1 MSLFGV
7 DLGGTTVKMG
17 LFDDGG
23 ERLAEWEIPTR
34 KENDGE
40 QILPDIAASIKKTME
55 ERGLQAEEIRGIGM
69 GVPGAV
75 IGESMIPQAVNLG
88 WKNKDAGQELSA
100 LTGLPVAVGNDANVA
115 ALGEA
120 WQGGGKGFKNML
132 MVTLGTGVGGG
143 IIVDG
148 KLLTGA
154 VGAGGEIGHLHLEDD
169 ETEPCGCGQYGCFEE
184 YASAT
189 GAVRVAKRV
198 LAASTEDSTLKG
210 REFTCK
216 DLFDAAAAGDAVAK
230 RATEK
235 YGEYLGKGLAI
246 CASVLNPEA
255 IVLGGGVT
263 KAGEVLF
270 ELLLPSFKKC
280 VFPGCAGVQWKL
292 ATLGNQAGIVGAAKL
307 ILDRTEHADPV

>member
-1 MSLFGV
+1 MSKMLFGV

-17 LFDDGG
+17 LFDEAGT
-23 ERLAEWEIPTR
+23 RLHEWEIPTR
-34 KENDGE
+34 KENGGE
-40 QILPDIAASIKKTME
+40 QILPDIAESIRTTVK
-55 ERGLQAEEIRGIGM
+55 ERGIPEADVLGVGI

-75 IGESMIPQAVNLG
+75 DAAGTVLQAVNLG
-88 WKNKDAGQELSA
+88 WKNKTAGKELSQ
-100 LTGLPVAVGNDANVA
+100 LTGYPVAVGNDANVA

-120 WQGGGKGFKNML
+120 WQGGGKGFQNL
-132 MVTLGTGVGGG
+132 LLVTLGTGVGGG

-148 KLLTGA
+148 RILTGA
-154 VGAGGEIGHLHLEDD
+154 TGAGGEIGHIHLEDN
-169 ETEPCGCGQYGCFEE
+169 ETEPCGCGRYGCFEE

-198 LAASTEDSTLKG
+198 LLEAAEESSLRGK
-210 REFTCK
+210 EFTCK

-270 ELLLPSFKKC
+270 DLLMPAFERC
-280 VFPGCAGVQWKL
+280 VFPGCADVVWKL

-307 ILDRTEHADPV
+307 ILDRVDG

>member
-1 MSLFGV
+1 MAKMLFGV

-17 LFDDGG
+17 LFDETGT
-23 ERLAEWEIPTR
+23 RLHEWEIPTR
-34 KENDGE
+34 KENSGE
-40 QILPDIAASIKKTME
+40 QILPDIAASIRETVK
-55 ERGLQAEEIRGIGM
+55 ERGISEADVLGVGI

-75 IGESMIPQAVNLG
+75 DAAGTVLQAVNLG
-88 WKNKDAGQELSA
+88 WKNKAAGHELSQ
-100 LTGLPVAVGNDANVA
+100 LTGYPVAVGNDANVA

-120 WQGGGKGFKNML
+120 WQGGGKGFQNL
-132 MVTLGTGVGGG
+132 LLVTLGTGVGGG

-148 KLLTGA
+148 RILTGA
-154 VGAGGEIGHLHLEDD
+154 TGAGGEIGHIHLEDH
-169 ETEPCGCGQYGCFEE
+169 ETEPCGCGRYGCFEE

-198 LAASTEDSTLKG
+198 LMETAEESTLRGK
-210 REFTCK
+210 EFTCK

-230 RATEK
+230 QATEK
-235 YGEYLGKGLAI
+235 YGDYLGKGLAV

-263 KAGEVLF
+263 KAGEILF
-270 ELLLPSFKKC
+270 DLLMPSFERC
-280 VFPGCAGVQWKL
+280 VFPGCADVVWKL

-307 ILDRTEHADPV
+307 ILDRVEG

>member
-1 MSLFGV
+1 MAKVLFGV

-17 LFDDGG
+17 LFDEEGA
-23 ERLAEWEIPTR
+23 RLSEWEIPTR
-34 KENDGE
+34 KEEGGSL
-40 QILPDIAASIKKTME
+40 ILPDIAASIQKTAA
-55 ERGLQAEEIRGIGM
+55 ERGIAREDILGVGI

-75 IGESMIPQAVNLG
+75 VDEDLVPQAVNLG
-88 WKNKDAGQELSA
+88 WKDKRAGRELSE

-120 WQGGGKGFKNML
+120 WQGGGKGFRNML
-132 MVTLGTGVGGG
+132 LVTLGTGVGGG
-143 IIVDG
+143 VIVDG

-154 VGAGGEIGHLHLEDD
+154 TGAGGEIGHLHLEDG

-198 LAASTEDSTLKG
+198 LAESGDDSSLRG

-216 DLFDAAAAGDAVAK
+216 DIFDAAAAGDAPAK
-230 RATEK
+230 KATER

-263 KAGEVLF
+263 KAGEILF
-270 ELLLPSFKKC
+270 DLLKPSFAKC
-280 VFPGCAGVQWKL
+280 VFPGCANVEWKL

-307 ILDRTEHADPV
+307 ILDQVRG